1 MKITIDGRDD
11 ILSTD
16 DGYAVGDILKQ
27 IEAYLIKQGLRSGS
41 RKLDGTEIDRRDA
54 LLLKKPVEDFALL
67 EIETIEVR
75 KKALR
80 ALGEVRSHLPGI
92 IQKIKGVSEEI
103 QSGNLVGG
111 YKMLGSCAEMMNLIV
126 RVVEEVRALMGIE
139 MSALETTDTSATKL
153 LEDVRDVLKETK
165 QALDSRD
172 TVTVADL
179 MEYELAPKINGWDK
193 VLERLIEKVSG

>member
-92 IQKIKGVSEEI
+92 IQKIKGVAEEI

>member
-92 IQKIKGVSEEI
+92 IQKIKSVSEEI

-193 VLERLIEKVSG
+193 VLDRLIEKVSG